1 MSTKCCYCSLIIT
14 SVTKNIS
21 SNRAAF
27 SQSQFNADLCHK
39 SINIAAETNPRSQ
52 SNDIS
57 HFKGHYVMKPICG
70 R

>member
-1 MSTKCCYCSLIIT
+1 M
-14 SVTKNIS
+14 S

-27 SQSQFNADLCHK
+27 SQRQFNADLCHK

-57 HFKGHYVMKPICG
+57 HFKRHYVMKPICG